1 MDNRENR
8 KKRVLFI
15 CTHNSA
21 RSQIAEGVMNQIY
34 GEVFEAFS
42 AGTEPS
48 SVNPFAIEVMGEIG
62 IDISRHR
69 SKSVE
74 EFLEQD
80 FDYVITVC
88 DQANEACPFFPGGKE
103 RIHKGFVDPAEV
115 QGSDLEKRAAFR
127 KARDEIMEWIEK
139 NFLPSAHET
148 LIQY

>member
-34 GEVFEAFS
+34 GEIFEAFS

-48 SVNPFAIEVMGEIG
+48 SVNPFAIDVMGEIG

-127 KARDEIMEWIEK
+127 KARDEIMVWIEK

>member
-34 GEVFEAFS
+34 GEIFEAFS

-88 DQANEACPFFPGGKE
+88 DQANEVCPFFPGGKE